1 MRTSRVSRETSKA
14 LRTLSNPSSPR
25 ATRATRSSLA
35 QFALNPKQEPDIE
48 DAVAD
53 TSSLKRK
60 RPTRSTAKLSG
71 HFEGDGEGDGNGVK
85 KEIKGEDEDS
95 DALSEPPSSASE
107 HDIQSEDSKPTKKQ
121 PKKRIKKES
130 TSVLVKPP
138 SIWEQQY
145 ELIREMRKE
154 GGIAHDAAVD
164 TMGCHAL
171 ALPTVS
177 ERDKR
182 FQTLIALM
190 LSSQTKD
197 TTTYLAMR
205 NLQTNLPT
213 GLNLESTLA
222 VDAPKLNEMIHSV
235 GFHNNK
241 TRYIKAT
248 AIILRDDFGG
258 DIPETVEGLM
268 SLPGVGP
275 KMAYLCMSAA
285 WGKVEGIGVD
295 VHVHRLANMWLW
307 AGPKPTSNPEGT
319 RLALQSW
326 LPRYVA
332 HFLENE
338 GEERKLTCVQR
349 EMGRDQPPPRRVRS
363 NHLSSR
369 SRAP

>member
-1 MRTSRVSRETSKA
+1 MQTPNQNTNTSTQSTASRLYIGVMRTSRVSQETSRA

-25 ATRATRSSLA
+25 STRSSRSSLA

-48 DAVAD
+48 DVVPD

-60 RPTRSTAKLSG
+60 RATRSTASSSS
-71 HFEGDGEGDGNGVK
+71 HFK
-85 KEIKGEDEDS
+85 KEEDAEEEKGIKNDIKSEDDS

-107 HDIQSEDSKPTKKQ
+107 DDIKFKESKPTKKQ
-121 PKKRIKKES
+121 PKKRIKKEPIPIS
-130 TSVLVKPP
+130 IKPP

-213 GLNLESTLA
+213 GLNLESIFE
-222 VDAPKLNEMIHSV
+222 VKSDQLNEMIHSV

-248 AIILRDDFGG
+248 ALILRDQYDS
-258 DIPETVEGLM
+258 DIPDTVEGLM

-285 WGKVEGIGVD
+285 WGKVQGIGVD

-326 LPRYVA
+326 LP
-332 HFLENE
+332 
-338 GEERKLTCVQR
+338 K
-349 EMGRDQPPPRRVRS
+349 
-363 NHLSSR
+363 
-369 SRAP
+369 

>member
-1 MRTSRVSRETSKA
+1 M
-14 LRTLSNPSSPR
+14 P
-25 ATRATRSSLA
+25 
-35 QFALNPKQEPDIE
+35 
-48 DAVAD
+48 D

-60 RPTRSTAKLSG
+60 RPTRSTASSSN
-71 HFEGDGEGDGNGVK
+71 HFKNEEDLEGDRNRIK
-85 KEIKGEDEDS
+85 KEVKSEDSDS

-107 HDIQSEDSKPTKKQ
+107 SDVKSEDSKPTQKQ
-121 PKKRIKKES
+121 PKKRIKKEA
-130 TSVLVKPP
+130 VLISVKPP

-171 ALPTVS
+171 ALPSVS

-213 GLNLESTLA
+213 GLNLESILE
-222 VDAPKLNEMIHSV
+222 VKPEMLNEMIHSV

-248 AIILRDDFGG
+248 AIILRDDFNS

-326 LPRYVA
+326 LP
-332 HFLENE
+332 
-338 GEERKLTCVQR
+338 K
-349 EMGRDQPPPRRVRS
+349 
-363 NHLSSR
+363 
-369 SRAP
+369 